1 MMRWLALVVM
11 VGCTFSVPR
20 KPDVLLV
27 VLEGVRADRLAVHGA
42 DRATSNQLKAMADAG
57 VAFHDATSS
66 AGWSWPGHA
75 ALFTGEPPWVHGAH
89 WGDSTAAAQPNETLS
104 VTAMRPELPTLA
116 ERFREAGY
124 RTVVLG
130 SNPMLA
136 SEYGLTRGFAQ
147 VESADRDDGV
157 VAAAEVLL
165 GEPDPRPLLMVV
177 TLSAAQGPLQL
188 TPSAPWS
195 NKHRRM
201 LHRTHAPDW
210 VKRHRVDAIP
220 PALDLVTRT
229 APGRRTGE
237 ESFAR
242 DTLKLSEFDLEFI
255 RDLYDGELVN
265 LDRSLGELVAAWN
278 RSERGSGILAV
289 TSTSGTMLGEGGVLG
304 DGVRLTAT
312 SNRVPLVIAAP
323 GRLDAG
329 VDVYTPV
336 QMRELHPTLL
346 DLAGVV
352 ENPSGSLV
360 PVVGGQ
366 ARTEAIQAA
375 VWTNPDYAVRV
386 GGRFASGQHL
396 YREGGEFVVQEG
408 DTRPAMATI
417 DGGVTTTSD
426 GLVERAVSA
435 FTEGKSGALLGI
447 PNPAAARRSAMDS
460 SLP

>member
-11 VGCTFSVPR
+11 AGCTFSVPR

-42 DRATSNQLKAMADAG
+42 DRGTSNQLKAMADAG

-89 WGDSTAAAQPNETLS
+89 WGDPTAVAQSNETLS
-104 VTAMRPELPTLA
+104 VTAMRTELPTLA

-136 SEYGLTRGFAQ
+136 TEYGLTRGFAQ

-242 DTLKLSEFDLEFI
+242 GTLKLSEFDLEFI

-289 TSTSGTMLGEGGVLG
+289 TGTSGTMLGEDGVLG

-352 ENPSGSLV
+352 EDPSGSLV

-375 VWTNPDYAVRV
+375 VWPNPAFAQRV
-386 GGRFASGQHL
+386 GGRFAAGQRLH
-396 YREGGEFVVQEG
+396 REGASVVTMEG
-408 DTRPAMATI
+408 DSAPLARTMDGAALPPAEGM
-417 DGGVTTTSD
+417 VK
-426 GLVERAVSA
+426 RANTG
-435 FTEGKSGALLGI
+435 FSGASPGPVVI
-447 PNPAAARRSAMDS
+447 VPNPHSALRSTMES
-460 SLP
+460 SVD

>member
-1 MMRWLALVVM
+1 
-11 VGCTFSVPR
+11 
-20 KPDVLLV
+20 
-27 VLEGVRADRLAVHGA
+27 
-42 DRATSNQLKAMADAG
+42 
-57 VAFHDATSS
+57 
-66 AGWSWPGHA
+66 
-75 ALFTGEPPWVHGAH
+75 
-89 WGDSTAAAQPNETLS
+89 
-104 VTAMRPELPTLA
+104 
-116 ERFREAGY
+116 
-124 RTVVLG
+124 
-130 SNPMLA
+130 
-136 SEYGLTRGFAQ
+136 
-147 VESADRDDGV
+147 
-157 VAAAEVLL
+157 
-165 GEPDPRPLLMVV
+165 
-177 TLSAAQGPLQL
+177 
-188 TPSAPWS
+188 
-195 NKHRRM
+195 
-201 LHRTHAPDW
+201 
-210 VKRHRVDAIP
+210 
-220 PALDLVTRT
+220 
-229 APGRRTGE
+229 
-237 ESFAR
+237 
-242 DTLKLSEFDLEFI
+242 LKLSEFDLEFI

-289 TSTSGTMLGEGGVLG
+289 TSTSGTMLGEDGVLG

-375 VWTNPDYAVRV
+375 VWTNPEYALRV

-396 YREGGEFVVQEG
+396 YREGGDVVVQEG